1 MAGRDVQRS
10 GDLHCVGLGKLVK
23 TTAREDRMTRADT
36 PALPQEG
43 TDPRDETSW
52 KPEVATAPLYLQ
64 VAHHLEARIASA
76 EFPVGSLL
84 PTENDLAVS
93 LGVSRQTVRQAIGLL
108 RSRGKLSARKG
119 VGTRVEAGE
128 DFAGKRF
135 IAHSRSELFEIA
147 SETELVFS
155 SKQEISAQ
163 GKLAV
168 ELGCRPGRRFLH
180 MTGVRYPPTR
190 QRAFSWNEVY
200 VDVRLAPAVR
210 NLEVAKTA
218 IFHLIEDY
226 TGEKIH
232 EIQQDI
238 KPVSMTGDIARALG
252 CADGDLALQ
261 VTRRYYGSGRRL
273 IEYAF
278 QILPA
283 DRFTYTTTLRAG
295 S

>member
-1 MAGRDVQRS
+1 MTQSETSAPHAHDVE
-10 GDLHCVGLGKLVK
+10 
-23 TTAREDRMTRADT
+23 A
-36 PALPQEG
+36 
-43 TDPRDETSW
+43 RDETSW

-64 VAHHLEARIASA
+64 VAHHLEARIASG
-76 EFPVGSLL
+76 EFGVGSLL
-84 PTENDLAVS
+84 PTENDLSVS

-108 RSRGKLSARKG
+108 RSRGRLSARKG
-119 VGTRVEAGE
+119 VGTRVEAGS
-128 DFAGKRF
+128 DLGSKRF

-155 SKQEISAQ
+155 SKREISAQ

-200 VDVRLAPAVR
+200 VDVRLAPAVK
-210 NLEVAKTA
+210 NLDVAKSA
-218 IFHLIEDY
+218 IFHLIEEY

-238 KPVSMTGDIARALG
+238 KPVAMTGDVARALG

-295 S
+295 T